1 MNGCDHL
8 MFSINIHLNY
18 GSWFHLKRAAEKE
31 DVNLNYKTFYYI
43 SPQNNKKNIYKAN
56 EERNRNIMKCLL
68 EILKRKNCGFF
79 YYFALPIDL
88 DLQVTVIAYYYKKYA
103 VTTLSSIDL
112 CVAQEILVVLQV
124 QELIGPDF

>member
-1 MNGCDHL
+1 
-8 MFSINIHLNY
+8 
-18 GSWFHLKRAAEKE
+18 
-31 DVNLNYKTFYYI
+31 
-43 SPQNNKKNIYKAN
+43 
-56 EERNRNIMKCLL
+56 MKCLL
-68 EILKRKNCGFF
+68 EILKRKNWGFF

-103 VTTLSSIDL
+103 VTILSSIDL